1 MTKSCRLENL
11 LLLLGIAILW
21 ALRVGLWISS
31 LGRDRVGTDGTL
43 FYSLFRVGLDFLRR
57 LFLNPK
63 LDLVVWDKVI
73 QVLTCA

>member
-1 MTKSCRLENL
+1 MTQSHRLENMV
-11 LLLLGIAILW
+11 LLLGIAILW
-21 ALRVGLWISS
+21 ALRVGLFVSS
-31 LGRDRVGTDGTL
+31 TGRDRVRADGTR

-73 QVLTCA
+73 RVLSCT